1 MYKSPV
7 YEGMGFEKLKD
18 RLLAIG
24 YPAEINEF
32 KYDPAF
38 PCRYDSL
45 VNIGTLQIYWNCLCF
60 YKNEDVLKKC

>member
-7 YEGMGFEKLKD
+7 YEDMGFEKLKD

-24 YPAEINEF
+24 YPSEIKEF

-38 PCRYDSL
+38 PCRYDSV
-45 VNIGTLQIYWNCLCF
+45 VNIPVGTLQKY
-60 YKNEDVLKKC
+60 